1 MHLSS
6 DILFFSLRSETLYY
20 AVNIQAVFGKLEA
33 YKLFDMI
40 LEKEFITDNLSPENF
55 QALSIDLPSPSLMT
69 Y

>member
-40 LEKEFITDNLSPENF
+40 LEKEFITDNLSRKIFRHYP
-55 QALSIDLPSPSLMT
+55 
-69 Y
+69 